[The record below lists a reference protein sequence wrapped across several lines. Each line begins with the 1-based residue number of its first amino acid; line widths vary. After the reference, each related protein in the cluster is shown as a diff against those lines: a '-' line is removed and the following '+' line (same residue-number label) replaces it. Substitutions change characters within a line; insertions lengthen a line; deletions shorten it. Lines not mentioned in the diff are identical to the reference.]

1 MCSEAE
7 LQNFAMGHR
16 QVLYRGPQKEYIMSS
31 ILLLI
36 HMNTD
41 STEVYKMFFNV
52 SVEYELDTIKCIPL
66 HFMLAGISIQIIL
79 LLTINL
85 SVFKPE

>member
-1 MCSEAE
+1 
-7 LQNFAMGHR
+7 
-16 QVLYRGPQKEYIMSS
+16 
-31 ILLLI
+31 
-36 HMNTD
+36 MNTD

-52 SVEYELDTIKCIPL
+52 SVEYELYTIKCIPL

-85 SVFKPE
+85 SVLKPE